1 MLLVIDSFDLK
12 LIAKIRHLKE
22 VNKNEALTEH
32 MIILTMGCYNVIALN
47 KWLWSAQLQV
57 LIHKIAMHLYSSN
70 TTDEYVRNIVF
81 LSPNNV
87 KLR

>member
-47 KWLWSAQLQV
+47 KWL
-57 LIHKIAMHLYSSN
+57 
-70 TTDEYVRNIVF
+70 
-81 LSPNNV
+81 
-87 KLR
+87 